1 MSKIKELRTNPDNNL
16 NLVTVLELFSPEGK
30 SKYTDMLLKLMKST
44 PNLKEHTKEIKS
56 ILTKEFTF
64 ISDEQL
70 NKFGD
75 IQIMLLYKFIDGFF
89 NTQDLIN
96 FRKFCDYNERNLIDQ
111 NDLSKYKAFEDI
123 VNAVSVADMKVETKD
138 MENQIVKVF
147 ENDEWLLVRP
157 LTYLASK
164 KYGSNT
170 KWCTTQ
176 SNNSEY
182 FIKYSSKG
190 VLIYC
195 INKKTGYKVA
205 SFYSLDKNDQEFSF
219 WNQKDTRIDSLQT
232 ELTDELRKIIG
243 DTSMAKGAK
252 TNRYLLSDDQR
263 TKEDKLL
270 NHGALYKSG
279 ALYEPSEPV
288 QEVERRL
295 SDRIGAAIRRENEPT
310 EEMLEERAEE
320 AAYEDRENNQ
330 EIESSETIIDR
341 MTWNSTDTNSIPETI
356 EHNRE
361 SYYIRN
367 GGPSAEMRRG

>member
-1 MSKIKELRTNPDNNL
+1 MSKIKELKTNPDNSL

-30 SKYTDMLLKLMKST
+30 SKYTDLLLKLMKGT
-44 PNLKEHTKEIKS
+44 PNLKEHTKEIKEKLS
-56 ILTKEFTF
+56 NEFTF
-64 ISDEQL
+64 ISVEKLNQFSEIQL
-70 NKFGD
+70 
-75 IQIMLLYKFIDGFF
+75 MLLYRFIDSFF
-89 NTQDLIN
+89 NVQDLVN
-96 FRKFCDYNERNLIDQ
+96 FKKFCDYNERCLIDQ
-111 NDLSKYKAFEDI
+111 NDLSRYKKFEDI

-138 MENQIVKVF
+138 MENQIIKVY
-147 ENDEWLLVRP
+147 EDDEWLLLRP

-205 SFYSLDKNDQEFSF
+205 SFYSLDKNDPEFSF
-219 WNQKDTRIDSLQT
+219 WNQKDTRVDSLQT
-232 ELTDELRKIIG
+232 ELNDELRKIIG
-243 DTSMAKGAK
+243 ETSMAKNAK
-252 TNRYLLSDDQR
+252 TNRYLLDDDQR
-263 TKEDKLL
+263 TKEDILL
-270 NHGALYKSG
+270 KHSELFKSG
-279 ALYEPSEPV
+279 ALYEPTPTEQP
-288 QEVERRL
+288 ERRL

-310 EEMLEERAEE
+310 EEMLEERSEE
-320 AAYEDRENNQ
+320 AEYEDSENAQ
-330 EIESSETIIDR
+330 EPQEDLILTR
-341 MTWNSTDTNSIPETI
+341 MMWNSTGETNSIPETI

-367 GGPSAEMRRG
+367 DGPSTETPRG

>member
-1 MSKIKELRTNPDNNL
+1 MSKIKELKTNPDNSL

-30 SKYTDMLLKLMKST
+30 SKYTDLLLKLMKGT
-44 PNLKEHTKEIKS
+44 PNLKEHTKEIKET
-56 ILTKEFTF
+56 LTKEFTF
-64 ISDEQL
+64 ISIEKLNEFSEIQL
-70 NKFGD
+70 
-75 IQIMLLYKFIDGFF
+75 MLLYKFVDSFF
-89 NTQDLIN
+89 NVQDLVN
-96 FRKFCDYNERNLIDQ
+96 FKKFCDYNERCLIDQ
-111 NDLSKYKAFEDI
+111 NDLSRYKKFEDI
-123 VNAVSVADMKVETKD
+123 VNAVSIADMKVETKD
-138 MENQIVKVF
+138 MENQIIKVY
-147 ENDEWLLVRP
+147 EDDEWLLLRP

-219 WNQKDTRIDSLQT
+219 WNQKDTRVDSLQT
-232 ELTDELRKIIG
+232 ELNDELRKIISE
-243 DTSMAKGAK
+243 TSMAKNAK
-252 TNRYLLSDDQR
+252 TNRYLLDDDQR
-263 TKEDKLL
+263 TKEDILL
-270 NHGALYKSG
+270 KHSG
-279 ALYEPSEPV
+279 LFNSGGLYEPTPTEQP
-288 QEVERRL
+288 ERRL

-310 EEMLEERAEE
+310 EEMLEERSEE
-320 AAYEDRENNQ
+320 AEYEDSENAQ
-330 EIESSETIIDR
+330 EPQEDSILTR
-341 MTWNSTDTNSIPETI
+341 MMWNSTETNSIPETI

-367 GGPSAEMRRG
+367 GGPSTETPRG

>member
-1 MSKIKELRTNPDNNL
+1 MSKIKELKTNPDNSL

-30 SKYTDMLLKLMKST
+30 SKYTDLLLKLMKGT
-44 PNLKEHTKEIKS
+44 PNLKEHTKEIKETLS
-56 ILTKEFTF
+56 NEFTF
-64 ISDEQL
+64 ISVEKLNQFSEIQL
-70 NKFGD
+70 
-75 IQIMLLYKFIDGFF
+75 MLLYKFVDSFF
-89 NTQDLIN
+89 NVKDLLN
-96 FRKFCDYNERNLIDQ
+96 FKKFCDYNERCLIDQ
-111 NDLSKYKAFEDI
+111 NDLSRYKKFEDI

-138 MENQIVKVF
+138 MENQIIKVY
-147 ENDEWLLVRP
+147 EDDEWLLLRP

-219 WNQKDTRIDSLQT
+219 WNQKDTRVDSLQT
-232 ELTDELRKIIG
+232 ELNDELRKIISE
-243 DTSMAKGAK
+243 TSMAKNAK
-252 TNRYLLSDDQR
+252 TNRYLLDDDQR
-263 TKEDKLL
+263 TKEDILL
-270 NHGALYKSG
+270 KHNGLFKSE
-279 ALYEPSEPV
+279 ALYEPTPV
-288 QEVERRL
+288 EQPERRL
-295 SDRIGAAIRRENEPT
+295 SNRIGAAIRRENEPT
-310 EEMLEERAEE
+310 EEMLEERSQEAE
-320 AAYEDRENNQ
+320 YEDSENAQ
-330 EIESSETIIDR
+330 EPQEDSILTR
-341 MTWNSTDTNSIPETI
+341 MMWNSTGETNSIPETI

-367 GGPSAEMRRG
+367 GGPSTETPRG

>member
-30 SKYTDMLLKLMKST
+30 SKYTDMLLRLMKNT
-44 PNLKEHTKEIKS
+44 PNLKDHIKD
-56 ILTKEFTF
+56 IKNTLKNEFTF
-64 ISDEQL
+64 IGDEQL

-75 IQIMLLYKFIDGFF
+75 IQLMLLYRFIDSFF
-89 NTQDLIN
+89 NVQDLVN
-96 FRKFCDYNERNLIDQ
+96 FKKFCDYNERNLIEQ
-111 NDLSKYKAFEDI
+111 NDLSKYKSYEDI
-123 VNAVSVADMKVETKD
+123 INAVSVADMKVETKD
-138 MENQIVKVF
+138 MENQIIKVF
-147 ENDEWLLVRP
+147 EDDEWLLLRP

-219 WNQKDTRIDSLQT
+219 WNQKDTRVDSLQT
-232 ELTDELRKIIG
+232 ELNDELRKIIG
-243 DTSMAKGAK
+243 EISMAKNAK
-252 TNRYLLSDDQR
+252 TNRYLLNDDQR
-263 TKEDKLL
+263 MKEDILL
-270 NHGALYKSG
+270 KHSGLYKSG
-279 ALYEPSEPV
+279 ALYEPTPV
-288 QEVERRL
+288 EQPERRL
-295 SDRIGAAIRRENEPT
+295 SNRIGAAIRRENEPT
-310 EEMLEERAEE
+310 EEMLEERAQE
-320 AAYEDRENNQ
+320 AEYEDRENVQ
-330 EIESSETIIDR
+330 EPQEDSILTR
-341 MTWNSTDTNSIPETI
+341 MMWNSTGETNSIPETI

-367 GGPSAEMRRG
+367 GGPSTETPRG

>member
-30 SKYTDMLLKLMKST
+30 SKYTDMLLRLMKNT
-44 PNLKEHTKEIKS
+44 PNLKDHIKD
-56 ILTKEFTF
+56 IKNTLKNEFTF
-64 ISDEQL
+64 IGDEQL

-75 IQIMLLYKFIDGFF
+75 IQLMLLYRFIDSFF
-89 NTQDLIN
+89 NVQDLVN
-96 FRKFCDYNERNLIDQ
+96 FKKFCDYNERNLIEQ
-111 NDLSKYKAFEDI
+111 NDLSKYKSYEDI
-123 VNAVSVADMKVETKD
+123 INAVSVADMKVETKD
-138 MENQIVKVF
+138 MENQIIKVF
-147 ENDEWLLVRP
+147 EDDEWLLLRP

-219 WNQKDTRIDSLQT
+219 WNQKDTRVDSLQT
-232 ELTDELRKIIG
+232 ELNDELRKIIG
-243 DTSMAKGAK
+243 EISMAKNAK
-252 TNRYLLSDDQR
+252 TNRYLLNDDQR
-263 TKEDKLL
+263 VKEDILL
-270 NHGALYKSG
+270 KHSGLYKSG
-279 ALYEPSEPV
+279 ALYEPTPV
-288 QEVERRL
+288 EQPERRL
-295 SDRIGAAIRRENEPT
+295 SNRIGAAIRRENEPT
-310 EEMLEERAEE
+310 EEMLEERAQE
-320 AAYEDRENNQ
+320 AEYEDRENVQ
-330 EIESSETIIDR
+330 EPQEDSILTR
-341 MTWNSTDTNSIPETI
+341 MMWNSTGETNSIPETI

-367 GGPSAEMRRG
+367 GGPSTETPRG

>member
-1 MSKIKELRTNPDNNL
+1 MSKIKELKTNPDNSL

-30 SKYTDMLLKLMKST
+30 SKYTDLLLKLMKGT
-44 PNLKEHTKEIKS
+44 PNLKEHTKEIKDTLS
-56 ILTKEFTF
+56 RDFTF
-64 ISDEQL
+64 ISVEKLNQFSEIQL
-70 NKFGD
+70 
-75 IQIMLLYKFIDGFF
+75 MLLYKFVDSFF
-89 NTQDLIN
+89 NVQDLIN
-96 FRKFCDYNERNLIDQ
+96 FKKFCDYNERCLIDQ
-111 NDLSKYKAFEDI
+111 NDLSRYKKFEDI

-138 MENQIVKVF
+138 MENQIIKVY
-147 ENDEWLLVRP
+147 EDDEWLLLRP

-219 WNQKDTRIDSLQT
+219 WNQKDTRVDSLQT
-232 ELTDELRKIIG
+232 ELNDELRKIIG
-243 DTSMAKGAK
+243 ETSMAKNAK
-252 TNRYLLSDDQR
+252 TNRYLLDDDQR
-263 TKEDKLL
+263 TKEDILL
-270 NHGALYKSG
+270 KHSGLFKSG
-279 ALYEPSEPV
+279 ALYEPTPTEQP
-288 QEVERRL
+288 ERRL

-310 EEMLEERAEE
+310 EEMLEERSEE
-320 AAYEDRENNQ
+320 AEYEDSENAQ
-330 EIESSETIIDR
+330 EPQEDSILTR
-341 MTWNSTDTNSIPETI
+341 MMWNSTETNSIPETI

-367 GGPSAEMRRG
+367 DGPSTETPRG

>member
-1 MSKIKELRTNPDNNL
+1 MSKIKELKTNPDNSL

-30 SKYTDMLLKLMKST
+30 SKYTDLLLKLMKGT
-44 PNLKEHTKEIKS
+44 PNLKEHTKEIKDTLS
-56 ILTKEFTF
+56 RDFTF
-64 ISDEQL
+64 ISVEKLNQFSEIQL
-70 NKFGD
+70 
-75 IQIMLLYKFIDGFF
+75 MLLYKFVDSFF
-89 NTQDLIN
+89 NVQDLIN
-96 FRKFCDYNERNLIDQ
+96 FKKFCDYNERCLIDQ
-111 NDLSKYKAFEDI
+111 NDLSRYKKFEDI

-138 MENQIVKVF
+138 MENQIIKVY
-147 ENDEWLLVRP
+147 EDDEWLLLRP

-219 WNQKDTRIDSLQT
+219 WNQKDTRVDSLQT
-232 ELTDELRKIIG
+232 ELNDELRKIIG
-243 DTSMAKGAK
+243 ETSMAKNAK
-252 TNRYLLSDDQR
+252 TNRYLLDDDQR
-263 TKEDKLL
+263 TKEDILL
-270 NHGALYKSG
+270 KHSGLFKSG
-279 ALYEPSEPV
+279 ALYEPTPTEQP
-288 QEVERRL
+288 ERRL

-310 EEMLEERAEE
+310 EEMLEERSEE
-320 AAYEDRENNQ
+320 AEYEDSENAQ
-330 EIESSETIIDR
+330 EPQEDLILTR
-341 MTWNSTDTNSIPETI
+341 MMWNSTGETNSIPETI

-367 GGPSAEMRRG
+367 DGPSTETPRG

>member
-30 SKYTDMLLKLMKST
+30 SKYTDMLLRLMKNT
-44 PNLKEHTKEIKS
+44 PNLKDHIKD
-56 ILTKEFTF
+56 IKNTLKNEFTF
-64 ISDEQL
+64 IGDEQL

-75 IQIMLLYKFIDGFF
+75 IQLMLLYRFIDSFF
-89 NTQDLIN
+89 NVQDLVN
-96 FRKFCDYNERNLIDQ
+96 FKKFCDYNERNLIEQ
-111 NDLSKYKAFEDI
+111 NDLSKYKSYEDI
-123 VNAVSVADMKVETKD
+123 INAVSVADMKVETKD
-138 MENQIVKVF
+138 MENQIIKVF
-147 ENDEWLLVRP
+147 EDDEWLLLRP

-219 WNQKDTRIDSLQT
+219 WNQKDTRVDSLQT
-232 ELTDELRKIIG
+232 ELNDELRKIIG
-243 DTSMAKGAK
+243 ETSMAKNAK
-252 TNRYLLSDDQR
+252 TNRYLLNDDQR
-263 TKEDKLL
+263 MKEDILL
-270 NHGALYKSG
+270 KHSGLYKSG
-279 ALYEPSEPV
+279 ALYEPTPAEQP
-288 QEVERRL
+288 ERRL
-295 SDRIGAAIRRENEPT
+295 SNRIGAAIRRENEPT
-310 EEMLEERAEE
+310 EEMLEERAQE
-320 AAYEDRENNQ
+320 AEYEDRENVQ
-330 EIESSETIIDR
+330 ESQEDSILTR
-341 MTWNSTDTNSIPETI
+341 MMWNSTGETNSIPETI

-367 GGPSAEMRRG
+367 GGPSTETPRG

>member
-30 SKYTDMLLKLMKST
+30 SKYTDMLLRLMKNT

-56 ILTKEFTF
+56 VLKNEFNF
-64 ISDEQL
+64 ITDEQL
-70 NKFGD
+70 GKFGD
-75 IQIMLLYKFIDGFF
+75 IQLMLMYRFIDGFF
-89 NTQDLIN
+89 NSQDLVN
-96 FRKFCDYNERNLIDQ
+96 FKKFCDYNERNLIDQ
-111 NDLSKYKAFEDI
+111 NDLSKYKSYEDI
-123 VNAVSVADMKVETKD
+123 INAVSIADMKVETKD
-138 MENQIVKVF
+138 MENQIIKVY
-147 ENDEWLLVRP
+147 EDDEWLLIRP

-195 INKKTGYKVA
+195 INKKSGYKVA
-205 SFYSLDKNDQEFSF
+205 SFYSLDKNDPEFSF
-219 WNQKDTRIDSLQT
+219 WNQKDTRIDSLQS

-243 DTSMAKGAK
+243 DVSMNKGAK

-270 NHGALYKSG
+270 NHSGLYKSG
-279 ALYEPSEPV
+279 ALYDVSEQPV
-288 QEVERRL
+288 EAERRL
-295 SDRIGAAIRRENEPT
+295 SDRIGAAIRRENDDVT
-310 EEMLEERAEE
+310 EEMLQEREEE
-320 AAYEDRENNQ
+320 ASYEDSENRE
-330 EIESSETIIDR
+330 ESESILTR
-341 MTWNSTDTNSIPETI
+341 MMWNSNETNSIPETL

-361 SYYIRN
+361 NYNIRN
-367 GGPSAEMRRG
+367 EIPSSEQIQRG

>member
-1 MSKIKELRTNPDNNL
+1 MSKIRELKTNPDNSL

-30 SKYTDMLLKLMKST
+30 SKYTDLLLKLMKGT
-44 PNLKEHTKEIKS
+44 PNLKEHTKEIKET
-56 ILTKEFTF
+56 LTNEFTF
-64 ISDEQL
+64 ISIEKLNGFSEIQL
-70 NKFGD
+70 
-75 IQIMLLYKFIDGFF
+75 MLLYKFVDSFF
-89 NTQDLIN
+89 NVQDLVN
-96 FRKFCDYNERNLIDQ
+96 FKKFCDYNERCLIDQ
-111 NDLSKYKAFEDI
+111 NDLSRYKKFEDI

-138 MENQIVKVF
+138 MENQIIKVY
-147 ENDEWLLVRP
+147 EDDEWLLLRP

-219 WNQKDTRIDSLQT
+219 WNQKDTRVDSLQT
-232 ELTDELRKIIG
+232 ELNDELRKIISE
-243 DTSMAKGAK
+243 TSMAKNAK
-252 TNRYLLSDDQR
+252 TNRYLLDDDQR
-263 TKEDKLL
+263 TKEDILL
-270 NHGALYKSG
+270 KHNGLFKSG
-279 ALYEPSEPV
+279 GLYEPTPTEQP
-288 QEVERRL
+288 ERRL

-310 EEMLEERAEE
+310 EEMLEERSQEAE
-320 AAYEDRENNQ
+320 YEDSENAQ
-330 EIESSETIIDR
+330 EPQEDSILTR
-341 MTWNSTDTNSIPETI
+341 MMWNSTETNSIPETI

-367 GGPSAEMRRG
+367 GGPSTETPRG

>member
-16 NLVTVLELFSPEGK
+16 NLVTVLELFSPDGK
-30 SKYTDMLLKLMKST
+30 SKYTDMLLRLMKNT
-44 PNLKEHTKEIKS
+44 PNLKDHIKD
-56 ILTKEFTF
+56 IKNTLKNEFTF
-64 ISDEQL
+64 IGDEQL

-75 IQIMLLYKFIDGFF
+75 IQLMLLYRFIDSFF
-89 NTQDLIN
+89 NVQDLVN
-96 FRKFCDYNERNLIDQ
+96 FKKFCDYNERNLIEQ
-111 NDLSKYKAFEDI
+111 NDLSKYKSYEDI
-123 VNAVSVADMKVETKD
+123 INAVSVADMKVETKD
-138 MENQIVKVF
+138 MENQIIKVF
-147 ENDEWLLVRP
+147 EDDEWLLLRP

-219 WNQKDTRIDSLQT
+219 WNQKDTRVDSLQT
-232 ELTDELRKIIG
+232 ELNDELRKIIG
-243 DTSMAKGAK
+243 ETSMAKNAK
-252 TNRYLLSDDQR
+252 TNRYLLNDDQR
-263 TKEDKLL
+263 VKEDILL
-270 NHGALYKSG
+270 KHSGLYKSG
-279 ALYEPSEPV
+279 ALYEPTPV
-288 QEVERRL
+288 EQPERRL
-295 SDRIGAAIRRENEPT
+295 SNRIGAAIRRENEPT
-310 EEMLEERAEE
+310 EEMLEERAQE
-320 AAYEDRENNQ
+320 AEYEDRENVQ
-330 EIESSETIIDR
+330 EPQEDSILTR
-341 MTWNSTDTNSIPETI
+341 MMWNSTGETNSIPETI

-367 GGPSAEMRRG
+367 GGPSTETPRG

>member
-1 MSKIKELRTNPDNNL
+1 MSKIKELKTNPDNSL

-30 SKYTDMLLKLMKST
+30 SKYTDLLLKLMKGT
-44 PNLKEHTKEIKS
+44 PNLKEHTKEIKETLS
-56 ILTKEFTF
+56 NEFTF
-64 ISDEQL
+64 ISVEKLNQFSEIQL
-70 NKFGD
+70 
-75 IQIMLLYKFIDGFF
+75 MLLYKFVDSFF
-89 NTQDLIN
+89 NVQDLVN
-96 FRKFCDYNERNLIDQ
+96 FKKFCDYNERCLIDQ
-111 NDLSKYKAFEDI
+111 NDLSRYKKFEDI

-138 MENQIVKVF
+138 MENQIIKVY
-147 ENDEWLLVRP
+147 EDDEWLLLRP

-219 WNQKDTRIDSLQT
+219 WNQKDTRVDSLQT
-232 ELTDELRKIIG
+232 ELNDELRKIISE
-243 DTSMAKGAK
+243 TSMAKNAK
-252 TNRYLLSDDQR
+252 TNRYLLDDDQR
-263 TKEDKLL
+263 TKEDILL
-270 NHGALYKSG
+270 KHNGLFKSE
-279 ALYEPSEPV
+279 ALYEPTPV
-288 QEVERRL
+288 EQPERRL
-295 SDRIGAAIRRENEPT
+295 SNRIGAAIRRENEPT
-310 EEMLEERAEE
+310 EEMLEERSQEAE
-320 AAYEDRENNQ
+320 YEDSENAQ
-330 EIESSETIIDR
+330 EPQEDSILTR
-341 MTWNSTDTNSIPETI
+341 MMWNSTGETNSIPETI

-367 GGPSAEMRRG
+367 GGPSTETPRG

>member
-1 MSKIKELRTNPDNNL
+1 MSKIKELKTNPDNSL
-16 NLVTVLELFSPEGK
+16 NLVTVLEMFSPEGK
-30 SKYTDMLLKLMKST
+30 SKYTDLLLKLMKST
-44 PNLKEHTKEIKS
+44 PNIKEHIKEIKET
-56 ILTKEFTF
+56 LTTEFTF
-64 ISDEQL
+64 ISVEKLNQFSEIQL
-70 NKFGD
+70 
-75 IQIMLLYKFIDGFF
+75 MLLYKFVDGFF
-89 NTQDLIN
+89 NVQDLIN
-96 FRKFCDYNERNLIDQ
+96 FKKFCDYNERNLIEQ
-111 NDLSKYKAFEDI
+111 NDLSRYKNFEDI
-123 VNAVSVADMKVETKD
+123 INSVSVADMKVETKD
-138 MENQIVKVF
+138 MENQIIKVY

-219 WNQKDTRIDSLQT
+219 WNQKDSRVDSLQT

-243 DTSMAKGAK
+243 ETSMAKNAK
-252 TNRYLLSDDQR
+252 TNRYLLDDDQR
-263 TKEDKLL
+263 TKEDILL
-270 NHGALYKSG
+270 KHSGLYRSG
-279 ALYEPSEPV
+279 ALYEPTPV
-288 QEVERRL
+288 EQPVERRL
-295 SDRIGAAIRRENEPT
+295 SNRIGAAIRRENDPT
-310 EEMLEERAEE
+310 EEMLEERSEE
-320 AAYEDRENNQ
+320 REYEDSENAADPQ
-330 EIESSETIIDR
+330 SDTIIDR
-341 MTWNSTDTNSIPETI
+341 MMWKSGEINSIPETI

-367 GGPSAEMRRG
+367 GGPSAETPRG